1 MRSQGKLVDLD
12 IEALHFSV
20 SDCTTLAF
28 VFLIGFEIRMQP
40 LKLKV
45 PPRVVTIVHFIQ
57 ASKLIEMVPN
67 VIGLVI
73 VPSVLVVNELYIP
86 WKQKRH
92 HLDKDT
98 RRQTLQ

>member
-1 MRSQGKLVDLD
+1 
-12 IEALHFSV
+12 
-20 SDCTTLAF
+20 
-28 VFLIGFEIRMQP
+28 
-40 LKLKV
+40 
-45 PPRVVTIVHFIQ
+45 
-57 ASKLIEMVPN
+57 MVPN

>member
-1 MRSQGKLVDLD
+1 MVDLD

-57 ASKLIEMVPN
+57 AYKTEIIVNIVHLYHSKAANTNYFHICEWF
-67 VIGLVI
+67 
-73 VPSVLVVNELYIP
+73 EL
-86 WKQKRH
+86 
-92 HLDKDT
+92 HLPANSLKWFPMS
-98 RRQTLQ
+98 